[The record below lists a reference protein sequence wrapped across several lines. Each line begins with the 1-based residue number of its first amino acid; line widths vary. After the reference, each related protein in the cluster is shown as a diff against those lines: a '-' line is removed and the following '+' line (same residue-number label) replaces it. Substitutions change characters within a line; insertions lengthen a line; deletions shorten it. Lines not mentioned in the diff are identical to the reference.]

1 MSTRRGWALGL
12 VLVSCR
18 GAPVG
23 APSEEPRA
31 DARAATDD
39 SSRSA
44 SDEPDAVPEGGAP
57 SSPAAVPVSSDA
69 GAAGENF
76 EDCGAQGATLEQIH
90 AGRVRAGVRVSVGPL
105 IASSQKFL
113 VSEAKSG
120 SCLWGAF
127 AADPEKRGA
136 GSGLL
141 LVSFG
146 AQHAGGEACRTG
158 TDGIS
163 DDLAP
168 GDVLQAQGKVDEYAP
183 TSCDGTA
190 RSLQLEID
198 PACPLH
204 RRDRSD
210 PPEPYD
216 VDAALADRL
225 AAGKDAELL
234 RAYAGAL
241 LRLREVS
248 AVRDDSDGD
257 AVFSFGVVRLA
268 ETGLEVSSRLYYF
281 DLSGGGPKASGKTPR
296 FAYPAAFRS
305 ITGALFL
312 DYCTWSLAP
321 RDRCADFDPPSQG
334 CSGSAEWP

>member
-1 MSTRRGWALGL
+1 MSTRWGWALGF
-12 VLVSCR
+12 VLFSCR
-18 GAPVG
+18 GAPVS
-23 APSEEPRA
+23 APAEEPREGA
-31 DARAATDD
+31 PARTDD
-39 SSRSA
+39 A
-44 SDEPDAVPEGGAP
+44 SGARDEPDSAPEGGAP
-57 SSPAAVPVSSDA
+57 SSPVAVSVSSNA
-69 GAAGENF
+69 GAAGESF
-76 EDCGAQGATLEQIH
+76 EDCGAQRVTLEQIH
-90 AGRVRAGVRVSVGPL
+90 AGRVRAGVPVSVGPL
-105 IASSQKFL
+105 VASSQKFL

-127 AADPEKRGA
+127 AADSAKRGA

-146 AQHAGGEACRTG
+146 AQHAEGEPCRAG

-168 GDVLQAQGKVDEYAP
+168 GDVLEAQGKVDDYAP
-183 TSCDGTA
+183 SSCDGIA
-190 RSLQLEID
+190 RSLQFAID
-198 PACPLH
+198 PACPL
-204 RRDRSD
+204 RRKDRAA

-216 VDAALADRL
+216 VDVALADRL

-268 ETGLEVSSRLYYF
+268 ETALEVSSRLYYF
-281 DLSGGGPKASGKTPR
+281 DLNGGGPKASGKAPR

-305 ITGALFL
+305 VTGALFL
-312 DYCTWSLAP
+312 DYCAWSLAP
-321 RDRCADFDPPSQG
+321 RDRCADFDPASGG
-334 CSGSAEWP
+334 CSGSAERP